1 MWLNV
6 GVTSLVIAAL
16 VSVLATA
23 LLQRIAPRRVKPSRL
38 GGLALG
44 AGLVA
49 GALAGSSGGLGP
61 YWIGALVVFAM
72 GLTDDLIV
80 LSPWTKLA
88 AQAVAAILFL
98 CFLDWSW
105 WSPIL
110 FFWLVGVTNSLNLL
124 DNMDG
129 LASGVGAVA
138 ALSYYVLAPAP
149 PLTAIAGALLAFLVF
164 NFHPARIYMGDG
176 GSHLVGF
183 TLAALP
189 LLVKGL
195 YLAPLI
201 LLVPIADT
209 AFVAIT
215 RLARGVSPFKGGKD
229 HLSHRLNRAGVPV
242 PVISILFSVLTAA
255 LGLIAWFAGPR

>member
-1 MWLNV
+1 LWLNV
-6 GVTSLVIAAL
+6 VVKSLVIAAL
-16 VSVLATA
+16 VSVLAIP
-23 LLQRIAPRRVKPSRL
+23 LLRRFSPRGVRPSRL
-38 GGLALG
+38 GGLALA

-49 GALAGSSGGLGP
+49 GSLAGDVAGLKP
-61 YWIGALVVFAM
+61 YWIGVLVVFAM

-80 LSPWTKLA
+80 LRPWTKLT
-88 AQAVAAILFL
+88 AQAAAAILFL
-98 CFLDWSW
+98 CFLGWSW
-105 WSPIL
+105 WTPI
-110 FFWLVGVTNSLNLL
+110 FFLWLVGVTNSMNLL

-138 ALSYYVLAPAP
+138 ALSFYVLAPAP
-149 PLTAIAGALLAFLVF
+149 PFIAIAGALLAFLVF
-164 NFHPARIYMGDG
+164 NFYPARIYMGDG

-215 RLARGVSPFKGGKD
+215 RVARGVSPFKGGKD

-242 PVISILFSVLTAA
+242 PVIAVLFSALTAA
-255 LGLIAWFAGPR
+255 LGLVAWLAGPR